1 MDACLIDAHIDGI
14 DLKGAD
20 VSGATY
26 DVEQLVATG
35 VLEGAVVGA
44 VDWCNKSLQ
53 NAKLHSV
60 MLSLALSCSVPWSC
74 PKQLLE
80 ALSVGLGL
88 KSGLGSGQLSLSLFV
103 MMRSKEFKI
112 SRFFLMLIL

>member
-1 MDACLIDAHIDGI
+1 MLFVQSAKLQDVKASCCSLVDACLIDAHIDGI

-44 VDWCNKSLQ
+44 VNWCNKSLQ

-60 MLSLALSCSVPWSC
+60 MLSLALSLTLC
-74 PKQLLE
+74 
-80 ALSVGLGL
+80 LGL
-88 KSGLGSGQLSLSLFV
+88 VQIGRSKLSL
-103 MMRSKEFKI
+103 
-112 SRFFLMLIL
+112 